1 MLNSYKLVKYTLALM
16 LTLLQGYIIGNTQVM
31 TVHAE
36 YKTSNQLPPPVP
48 RSESNFSLSSQVL
61 LHHSNA
67 QAVTIEW
74 VFIKTK

>member
-1 MLNSYKLVKYTLALM
+1 M
-16 LTLLQGYIIGNTQVM
+16 LTRLQGYTIQNTQVM

-36 YKTSNQLPPPVP
+36 YKTSNQLPPQVP

-61 LHHSNA
+61 LHQSNA

-74 VFIKTK
+74 VFMKTK